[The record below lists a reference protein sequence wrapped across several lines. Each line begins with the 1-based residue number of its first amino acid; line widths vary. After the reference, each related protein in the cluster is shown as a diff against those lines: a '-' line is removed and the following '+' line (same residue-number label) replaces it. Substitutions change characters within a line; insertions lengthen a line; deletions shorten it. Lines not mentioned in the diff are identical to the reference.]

1 MQYSEPENRQS
12 TKEDTM
18 LQQVPNRKPQPEQTG
33 SSCSLVFLASASIL
47 IGLATGAICG
57 VFRLFLKGL
66 ETART
71 DLALRFLHGSP
82 WEGCFLVVGVALA
95 ALVAVEMVRRFAPLA
110 SGSGIPHVEAVLS
123 GVAVPAPWVL
133 IPVKFIGGLLA
144 IGSGLALGR
153 EGPSV
158 QMGAA
163 AANTIGRLLS
173 LGQADCRAL
182 LAAGAGAGLATAFN
196 APAAG
201 AVFVLEE
208 LVGRFEARMVCAA
221 LGASI
226 SAILISRGILGGQP
240 DFIVFHQVPPEAIAK
255 QLFFVMTG
263 LMTGLLAVGYNRTI
277 LAALRLADRLPVSI
291 PVRAVLIGGLA
302 GLVVW
307 LDPHLAGGGDWITQ
321 AAINNTI
328 SWRIIPALFVFRLI
342 FGAISY
348 AAATPGGLFAPML
361 ALGALSGLACSFVAQ
376 ILSPD
381 TALAT
386 TPFVIVGMASM
397 FAGSVR
403 SPLTGIILVMEM
415 TGSSDLVLPLLSGS
429 FAAMV
434 VAGALG
440 DTPIYEA
447 LRLRAA
453 TGRR

>member
-1 MQYSEPENRQS
+1 
-12 TKEDTM
+12 M
-18 LQQVPNRKPQPEQTG
+18 LQQVPDRTPHSERTD

-47 IGLATGAICG
+47 IGIATGTICG
-57 VFRLFLKGL
+57 TFRLFLEWL
-66 ETART
+66 EFTRT
-71 DLALRFLHGSP
+71 EMAPRFLHGSP
-82 WEGCFLVVGVALA
+82 WGGFFLVVSVALA
-95 ALVAVEMVRRFAPLA
+95 ALTAVEMVRRLAPLA
-110 SGSGIPHVEAVLS
+110 AGSGIPHVEAVLS
-123 GVAVPAPWVL
+123 GITGPASWPL
-133 IPVKFIGGLLA
+133 IPVKFVGGLLA

-163 AANTIGRLLS
+163 VADAIARRLS
-173 LGQADCRAL
+173 LGRADCRAL

-208 LVGRFEARMVCAA
+208 LVGQFEARMVCAA

-226 SAILISRGILGGQP
+226 SAIMFSRGILGSQP
-240 DFIVFHQVPPEAIAK
+240 DFIASYPVLPTAVAK

-291 PVRAVLIGGLA
+291 YTRATLIGGLA

-321 AAINNTI
+321 AAISNTI
-328 SWRIIPALFVFRLI
+328 NWHLIPLLFVFRLV
-342 FGAISY
+342 FGAVSY

-386 TPFVIVGMASM
+386 APFVIVGMASM

-403 SPLTGIILVMEM
+403 SPVTGIILVMEM
-415 TGSSDLVLPLLSGS
+415 TGSSDLVLPLLCGS
-429 FAAMV
+429 FSAMV
-434 VAGALG
+434 VAGACG

-453 TGRR
+453 VGRR